1 MESPLTSSTASDV
14 FIILFLPMQPFLRAA
29 KNPKPTAAVTRVIVM
44 MGRAMATAA
53 VDILP
58 IVVGVLEGVGAKD
71 IEGSIVAIGSCV
83 LDCVGKIVV
92 TVAVLARMMEDLSTL
107 HLAMN
112 VILVEDILPSLH
124 PIVLPLM
131 AGLGVMR
138 RGSVCIPP
146 VVLRLPVSMP
156 NVAKSSSSRDRDTF
170 SPLGKPMFT
179 CGSIIIPNGLIVQEQ
194 KVRIGSWL
202 PSPFKQ
208 NEKVF

>member
-1 MESPLTSSTASDV
+1 
-14 FIILFLPMQPFLRAA
+14 MQPFLRAA
-29 KNPKPTAAVTRVIVM
+29 KNPKPTAAVTRVTVM

-71 IEGSIVAIGSCV
+71 IEGSIVAIVSCV

-107 HLAMN
+107 HLAIN
-112 VILVEDILPSLH
+112 VILVEDIPPSLH
-124 PIVLPLM
+124 PIALPLM
-131 AGLGVMR
+131 AGLGIMR

-179 CGSIIIPNGLIVQEQ
+179 CGSIISNGRIVQEQ